1 MQNTCFA
8 LRATFCK
15 IPKIEN
21 LTQIWVMAFMQN
33 LVGKIR
39 FMAVLAGCLVV
50 AACSSDDEAR
60 VYQEEPVQQLYNKA
74 LAALNAEEYLQAAQ
88 GFDEVER
95 QHPYSVWA
103 TKAQVMSAFAYYQSN
118 KYDQA
123 ILAADRF
130 IELHPGNKDV
140 PYAYY
145 LIAISYYEQITG
157 VGRDQKVTRQAL
169 EALQRVVRRFP
180 GTEYARDAAL
190 KIDLTRDHL
199 AGKEMEIGRY
209 YQNSDQFIAAINR
222 FRQVIESY
230 QTTTHVPEALH
241 RLTESYLALGI
252 VDEAKTAAAVL
263 GYNFPGSEW
272 YQDSYALLDENYL
285 KPEVKEDSWIIK
297 TWNKIF

>member
-39 FMAVLAGCLVV
+39 FMAVLAGCLVI

>member
-1 MQNTCFA
+1 M
-8 LRATFCK
+8 
-15 IPKIEN
+15 
-21 LTQIWVMAFMQN
+21 MAFMHLN
-33 LVGKIR
+33 KARALILPFVSIGL
-39 FMAVLAGCLVV
+39 FL
-50 AACSSDDEAR
+50 AACSSDDGEA

-74 LAALNAEEYLQAAQ
+74 LADLNGERYFEAAR

-95 QHPYSVWA
+95 QHPYSVWSS
-103 TKAQVMSAFAYYQSN
+103 KAQVMSAFAYYQSN

-140 PYAYY
+140 AYAYY
-145 LIAISYYEQITG
+145 LIGISYYEQITG

-169 EALQRVVRRFP
+169 EALERVVRRFP
-180 GTEYARDAAL
+180 TTEYARDAKL

-209 YQNSDQFIAAINR
+209 YQKSHQYVASINR
-222 FRQVIESY
+222 FRAVVETY
-230 QTTTHVPEALH
+230 QTTSHVPEALH

-252 VDEAKTAAAVL
+252 EDEAKNAAAVL
-263 GYNFPGSEW
+263 GYNFPGSDW

-285 KPEVKEDSWIIK
+285 RPEVKEDSWITK
-297 TWNKIF
+297 AWKQIF